1 MTVSP
6 ATSVS
11 PAGRHLRLPVLDHV
25 EVGPRSWR
33 LTLDAPGLA
42 RASAPGQFVH
52 VLCAAQSAYDP
63 LLRRPLSV
71 HDADRKTGR
80 VSLLYEVRGRGTAL
94 LAEKAPGDTLDL
106 LGPLGQGFTLPESAD
121 ARLLLVAGGIAV
133 APLYFLARRIADSVG
148 CRRATFLIGA
158 RTKSMLLCV
167 DEFSQLGAEVRVST
181 DDGNAGYHGFVT
193 GLLSEHVGTAD
204 DADAPL
210 VYACGPMPMLKA
222 VAEITKSQRLKC
234 EVSTEAKMACGVGA
248 CMSCAIK
255 VRSGN
260 SFKYVR
266 ACKEGPVF
274 DADEVIW

>member
-1 MTVSP
+1 MIPAAEAWKCVQLRKRRINSGLDRCFRRLLKEKKAGALTVSSG
-6 ATSVS
+6 TSVS
-11 PAGRHLRLPVLDHV
+11 PAGRHLRLPIVDHV
-25 EVGPRSWR
+25 EVGPALWR
-33 LTLDAPGLA
+33 LTLDAPDLA

-52 VLCAAQSAYDP
+52 VLCAGQSGYDP
-63 LLRRPLSV
+63 LLRRPLSI
-71 HDADRKTGR
+71 HDADPNTGR

-94 LAEKAPGDTLDL
+94 LAEKSPGETLDL

-181 DDGNAGYHGFVT
+181 DDGSAGYHGFVT

-222 VAEITKSQRLKC
+222 CLLYTSPSPRD
-234 EVSTEAKMACGVGA
+234 
-248 CMSCAIK
+248 
-255 VRSGN
+255 RS
-260 SFKYVR
+260 
-266 ACKEGPVF
+266 
-274 DADEVIW
+274 